1 MCIKRMFNI
10 YCWNKVWLH
19 TVVVY
24 SSIRYGALKPEAC
37 FFPNIF
43 RVHSLRVAFLL
54 YSAYESLCNYRHE
67 CVSWLCRPLDAPM
80 CKTAQGFALNHS
92 IIFSRKDLESAAL
105 IVSMQILSSTL
116 VYLCYTTLSYSLR
129 NFPLLNS
136 CQLQTTSQKWALRQR
151 MGLSALAS
159 FSSA

>member
-43 RVHSLRVAFLL
+43 RVHSLRVTFLL
-54 YSAYESLCNYRHE
+54 NSAYESLCSYRHE
-67 CVSWLCRPLDAPM
+67 CVPWLCRPDASM
-80 CKTAQGFALNHS
+80 CKTAQGFALSRS
-92 IIFSRKDLESAAL
+92 IIFSRSTL